1 MNLLSL
7 GPRVPDIMARWTP
20 DIEAALRRHGVRQRD
35 TTCII
40 GKLQDLAEQVSSSPP
55 TTDFGRALLRCYNEL
70 RTVQPALSPSD
81 FLLAEYHVKRGEPA
95 RALGWNEE
103 AQKNLNGTRSPI
115 AEAALLSQQLTI
127 RVQQNDL
134 EEAEKLR
141 RAIVTPGLQ
150 EDELTLF
157 DAPLRNFDI
166 TLQYESGTWDEQ
178 RVRDLMRPLPQFYQE
193 FLLGRFHLQYRRE
206 NKALAEFDHALELFE
221 RERDTGYPA
230 FRHIIDLHRARAL
243 YQQNHLKEAHQLFEG
258 LLSRFIELGL
268 VSAQLRVKIG
278 LANIERINHNYVQSE
293 EDLLEVLRKAEDLGL
308 KKTAFH
314 ACIGLAA
321 LKRECDR
328 LQEART
334 FLEEAQNYLNPQN
347 KKHLCTLDMQ
357 WAELEYDSQNTAAG
371 DRYFQESENLLSTT
385 NQEEALLLRATMAF
399 HKALYKM
406 RVGELDAA
414 RETVRTCI
422 NELKSRIL
430 GNPLSEYREEASPS
444 YLANRLLRLDAYLAL
459 RKDHPISALY
469 SCQEAREASRP
480 DDLRSLSKIVFWES
494 IAYAMLGEL
503 EQSVTKLEEVDALS
517 QSLDVQ
523 HSAGLY
529 LREAAALDDSGY
541 ISQLAFSVGYLFRG
555 SLFEDRFRKFESEF
569 ASAFEPRFSL
579 RGKLDGRLAPG
590 QGDQIQALEKFVP
603 EYLRCLQV
611 EGSDATPGSETL
623 SRFAMP
629 YLQALE
635 LEDEGA
641 FGLRF
646 STDLEE
652 RGRKVWSNLVRA
664 LHDDT

>member
-7 GPRVPDIMARWTP
+7 GSRVPDIMARWTP
-20 DIEAALRRHGVRQRD
+20 DIEVALRQHGIRQRD

-55 TTDFGRALLRCYNEL
+55 TTDFGRALLRCYNEF
-70 RTVQPALSPSD
+70 RMVQPALSPSD

-115 AEAALLSQQLTI
+115 AEAALLSQELTI

-134 EEAEKLR
+134 EEAEKL

-166 TLQYESGTWDEQ
+166 TLQYESGAWDEQ

-206 NKALAEFDHALELFE
+206 NKALAEFDHALELFK
-221 RERDTGYPA
+221 RERDIDYPT
-230 FRHIIDLHRARAL
+230 FGHIIDLHRARAL
-243 YQQNHLKEAHQLFEG
+243 YQQNHLKEAHQLFEV
-258 LLSRFIELGL
+258 LLPRFIELGL
-268 VSAQLRVKIG
+268 VSAQLRAKIG
-278 LANIERINHNYVQSE
+278 LASIERINHNYAQSE
-293 EDLLEVLRKAEDLGL
+293 ESFLEVLRRAEDLGL
-308 KKTAFH
+308 RKTAFH

-334 FLEEAQNYLNPQN
+334 FLEEAQKYLNPQN
-347 KKHLCTLDMQ
+347 KKHLCTLNMQ

-371 DRYFQESENLLSTT
+371 DRYFQESESLLSTT

-414 RETVRTCI
+414 RETLRTCI
-422 NELKSRIL
+422 NELKLRIL
-430 GNPLSEYREEASPS
+430 NNPVSEYREEASPS
-444 YLANRLLRLDAYLAL
+444 YLANRLLRLEAYLAL
-459 RKDHPISALY
+459 RRNRPISALY
-469 SCQEAREASRP
+469 SCQEAQEASRS
-480 DDLRSLSKIVFWES
+480 DDIRSLSKIIFWES

-503 EQSVTKLEEVDALS
+503 EQSIGKLEEVDALS
-517 QSLDVQ
+517 QDLDIQ
-523 HSAGLY
+523 HPVGLY
-529 LREAAALDDSGY
+529 LHEAAALDDSGY

-555 SLFEDRFRKFESEF
+555 SLFEGRFRKFEPEF
-569 ASAFEPRFSL
+569 VSAFEPRFSL

-590 QGDQIQALEKFVP
+590 QGDQRQALEKFVP

-611 EGSDATPGSETL
+611 EGSDATPSSGTL
-623 SRFAMP
+623 SRFAVP

-635 LEDEGA
+635 VEDKGA

-652 RGRKVWSNLVRA
+652 RGRKVWSNLVKA
-664 LHDDT
+664 LYGDT